1 MKLGFVSNN
10 ALLKK
15 IEIRPGNDI
24 IELRI
29 GKSQDNEVIIS
40 NNFISKNH
48 AKLYIDQVGNLFVV
62 DTKSTNGTFVN
73 GRRIESGVKVPVST
87 SDNIEFAQG
96 QGVRLVF
103 NPEAYGAP
111 SGGPINQGLGDDI
124 GRDTL
129 NTANILDKLKTKKQ
143 IVIGRNP
150 NCDFVITSSSVSRS
164 HAMIEKISE
173 SHFLIKDLGSLNGT
187 YVNGSKISS
196 SGVKVGTNDIII
208 IGRFK
213 ISLKGGASDLSKEA
227 AIKAEKI
234 VKKYSNGYIGLH
246 ETSIEIPSKSLLA
259 VMGPS
264 GCGKSTLL
272 KALNGDSPASQGR
285 VTICGLELNENYD
298 YIKTHIGYVP
308 QDDIVHR
315 ELSVYKSLYYAAKLR
330 LSDATDEEINQKIE
344 QVLDS
349 LNITHIKNNLVS
361 GISGGQRKR
370 VSIAVELLT
379 DPLVLFL
386 DEPTSPLDPQT
397 IEDFLG
403 CLRKLA
409 ENGTTVIMVTHKP
422 EDLDYMDSVIFMA
435 EGGHIVYYG
444 TTTGYI
450 SHFKQERVTKVYA
463 ELVKENAGP
472 WIDLYKRQNPP
483 SSQAPLPPQKIK
495 STSKINYFN
504 QFFWLTRRYFNI
516 KLNDKV
522 NSLFMIGQ
530 APIIALLVV
539 VIFDQIQLA
548 VPFLIAVSAI
558 WFGANNAAR
567 EIVGEFPIYKRE
579 RMFNQ
584 DIFIYIFSKI
594 TVLGT
599 FATVQAII
607 FITILYAKFSGGSQ
621 VVWNDPV
628 LTCFWMIFLSVS
640 ATMMGLFLSAV
651 VNSTEKVMT
660 LVPITLIPQI
670 LLGGLLSKISSSV
683 VEVMSYFTISRWG
696 TEGFANIQK
705 TAEIPKYA
713 IFDQKDKIVDSTYMG
728 NYVTEACT
736 NKQNG
741 KEIADLDMTVLVEKN
756 LDGTDKYENVTAV
769 KELGKQYHSSY
780 EDFFPNLFSTLK
792 IDFIAVSIIS
802 LIFFIGIYWALK
814 SKDSIKIK

>member
-15 IEIRPGNDI
+15 IEIRPGNEI
-24 IELRI
+24 IEIRV

-40 NNFISKNH
+40 NNFISKTH
-48 AKLYIDQVGNLFVV
+48 AKLHIDQQGSLFII
-62 DTKSTNGTFVN
+62 DLGSTNGTFIN
-73 GRRIESGVKVPVST
+73 GRRIESNVKIPVSP
-87 SDNIEFAQG
+87 SDTIEFAQG

-111 SGGPINQGLGDDI
+111 SNIPINQDGNEYE
-124 GRDTL
+124 GRDTISS
-129 NTANILDKLKTKKQ
+129 ANILDKLKSKKQ

-150 NCDFVITSSSVSRS
+150 NCDVVIANPSVSRS
-164 HAMIEKISE
+164 HAIIEKVSDNNYI
-173 SHFLIKDLGSLNGT
+173 IKDLGSLNGT
-187 YVNGSKISS
+187 YVNGRKISS

-213 ISLKGGASDLSKEA
+213 ISLKDGARDLSKEA

-234 VKKYSNGYIGLH
+234 VKKYSNGYVGLH

-330 LSDATDEEINQKIE
+330 LSDATNAEIDQKIDE
-344 QVLDS
+344 VLAS

-435 EGGHIVYYG
+435 EGGHLVYYG

-483 SSQAPLPPQKIK
+483 SAQAPMPPQQIK
-495 STSKINYFN
+495 STSKINYLK
-504 QFFWLTRRYFNI
+504 QFFWLTKRYFNI

-530 APIIALLVV
+530 APIIAILVV
-539 VIFDQIQLA
+539 VIFDHIELA

-607 FITILYAKFSGGSQ
+607 FITILYAKFSGSAE
-621 VVWNDPV
+621 VVWNNPV
-628 LTCFWMIFLSVS
+628 LTCAWMIFLSIS
-640 ATMMGLFLSAV
+640 ATLMGLFLSAV
-651 VNSTEKVMT
+651 VNTTEKVMT

-670 LLGGLLSKISSSV
+670 LLGGVLSKISSSV
-683 VEVMSYFTISRWG
+683 VEVLSYITISRWG
-696 TEGFANIQK
+696 TEGFANIQEK
-705 TAEIPKYA
+705 AELPKY
-713 IFDQKDKIVDSTYMG
+713 IIVDKNEGNKEITDTYM
-728 NYVTEACT
+728 EEFI
-736 NKQNG
+736 
-741 KEIADLDMTVLVEKN
+741 KEQCKGSKDSLEMDVMVEKTSSN
-756 LDGTDKYENVTAV
+756 SLDVFEKTDAVSKLNENF
-769 KELGKQYHSSY
+769 HSSY
-780 EDFFPNLFSTLK
+780 ADFFPNLFSTLK

-802 LIFFIGIYWALK
+802 LIFFIGIYWSLK